1 MRLFLLWLRRRLA
14 EQRLR
19 RRFPTAVIHVGAS
32 ADSQSKLGRNAV
44 LFRNAALC
52 NSNLGGF
59 SYVQAGSTIN
69 NTDVGP
75 YCAIAADVTVGLA
88 AHPTSLVSMSP
99 VFYDNEQPLPEFFV
113 KAPLF
118 EAAVPR
124 SVIGADVWIG
134 QGVLVKAGVTIG
146 VGAVVGAGAVVTK
159 NVAPYTIVAGNP
171 CREIRRRFAPDLC
184 ERLIESR
191 WWELDEDTLKSLA
204 THFSNPAQFCDRIQ
218 FVQDEIRGR
227 TKG

>member
-1 MRLFLLWLRRRLA
+1 MRSFLRWLRRCLA

-19 RRFPTAVIHVGAS
+19 RRFPAAVIHAGAS
-32 ADSQSKLGRNAV
+32 ADQESQLGRNTV

-52 NSNLGGF
+52 NSQLGAF
-59 SYVQAGSTIN
+59 SYVQAGSMIN
-69 NTDVGP
+69 NADVGP

-99 VFYDNEQPLPEFFV
+99 VFYDNTQPLPEFFV

-118 EAAVPR
+118 EGVMLR
-124 SVIGADVWIG
+124 TFICADVWIG
-134 QGVLVKAGVTIG
+134 QGALVKAGVTIG

-171 CREIRRRFAPDLC
+171 CREIRRRFSPDLC
-184 ERLIESR
+184 EKLIDSR
-191 WWELDEDTLKSLA
+191 WWELDEGMLKSLSA
-204 THFSNPAQFCDRIQ
+204 HFSNPEQFCDQVQRIQ
-218 FVQDEIRGR
+218 DGIRDR
-227 TKG
+227 EKG